1 MNPLVAKE
9 IRLLRPAYVMAILLA
24 MIPLWL
30 LPAYGDEAEFFAYV
44 ALCFGTLMLALSSF
58 GREFGMNT
66 FPLLLAQ
73 PLTRARIWCIK
84 TSILAGTIATVW
96 IMFLLSW
103 VVWRT
108 YGGGS
113 LESAPRLAR

>member
-1 MNPLVAKE
+1 
-9 IRLLRPAYVMAILLA
+9 
-24 MIPLWL
+24 
-30 LPAYGDEAEFFAYV
+30 
-44 ALCFGTLMLALSSF
+44 MLALCSF

-73 PLTRARIWCIK
+73 PLTRARIWCTK

-113 LESAPRLAR
+113 LESGRHGLLDDNGAPTLLVLSPLIFFASGLWVSFFLRQIIAAFWFPLLIPVTILVL